1 MTGIRKLIA
10 IFLLVSL
17 PFCGFAAPY
26 AAIVIDVKSG
36 KVLHSDNANTRLHP
50 AGLTKL
56 ATLYEVFTAVEKG
69 EIKLDD
75 LVRVSRNAAE
85 TSPVNLELREGQR
98 LSVRDLIRATAVM
111 GANDTATVLAE
122 AISGSKASFAIRLN
136 EMAKELGMTR
146 TTFKNPHGLTQKG
159 HLSTA
164 QDVATMMQALNKD
177 FANYMHLFS
186 RKMTKLS
193 NRKKI
198 IHSGRRL
205 LNDYEHAGAVKTG
218 YTRSSGF
225 SGAMVAEKRNNSIIV
240 VIFGGKSTK
249 SRNAQLIK
257 LAELG
262 FGELQQKP

>member
-26 AAIVIDVKSG
+26 AAIVIDAKSG
-36 KVLHSDNANTRLHP
+36 KVLHSENANTRLHP

-98 LSVRDLIRATAVM
+98 LKVRDLIRATAVM

-122 AISGSKASFAIRLN
+122 AISGTEAPFARRMN
-136 EMAKELGMTR
+136 RTAKELGMTR
-146 TTFKNPHGLTQKG
+146 STFKNPHGLTEKG
-159 HLSTA
+159 HLTTA
-164 QDVATMMQALNKD
+164 RDIATIMQALDTDLAD
-177 FANYMHLFS
+177 FMHIFT
-186 RKMTKLS
+186 RVNTKLS
-193 NRKKI
+193 TTRTI
-198 IHSGRRL
+198 QHSGHRL
-205 LNDYEHAGAVKTG
+205 IKDYKEATAVKTG
-218 YTRSSGF
+218 YTRASGF
-225 SGAMVAEKRNNSIIV
+225 SGAIIAEKRSDRIIV
-240 VIFGGKSTK
+240 VVFGGKSTK
-249 SRNAQLIK
+249 TRNTQMIK
-257 LAELG
+257 LAELR
-262 FGELQQKP
+262 FRKLQK